1 MRSTP
6 RATYEALRR
15 ALSKADNLE
24 EGHYMERS
32 WSSVLS
38 GGAVTVERSRL
49 VVYTVEGGGGGGRS
63 GRGAVQPVGDGED
76 G

>member
-24 EGHYMERS
+24 EGHYGTL
-32 WSSVLS
+32 WSSVMS
-38 GGAVTVERSRL
+38 GGAVSVERSRL
-49 VVYTVEGGGGGGRS
+49 VVYTVEGGGGEAGGAAT
-63 GRGAVQPVGDGED
+63 GR
-76 G
+76 